1 VTDLLRVSAAAARP
15 RRRTAAEP
23 VAYDFRRPIQLS
35 REHSRMLQLG
45 LDGFARQATT
55 VFTSSLRTVC
65 TVTLVSI
72 EQRSYAEY
80 VDALGASTY
89 MTLFS
94 ADPMP
99 GSGILEMPVP
109 ATMVCIDHMLG
120 GPGSATQ
127 PNRPLTEIEGAV
139 VRGFMQRLLSELRYS
154 LEAVAALEPVIT
166 GVEYSPQ
173 FAQAAGA
180 ADVMVV
186 ATFDMKLADTD
197 HRMTLCL
204 PFSGLLPHLVKASAP
219 TPVSD
224 RERVQRAQAAA
235 LLHEQFHEVPL
246 DVRVTLRSTR
256 LSPGDLGHL
265 AVGDVVRLSHPA
277 AAPLDV
283 TVDDVVFAHAT
294 PGVRG
299 KRLAAQIVATPTPAP
314 HAGQHPGIAKENR

>member
-1 VTDLLRVSAAAARP
+1 MTDLLRSPVQPARP
-15 RRRTAAEP
+15 RRRAQVEP

-35 REHSRMLQLG
+35 REHSRTLQIG

-65 TVTLVSI
+65 SVTLVSI

-80 VDALGASTY
+80 VDSLGTSTY

-94 ADPMP
+94 ADPVP
-99 GSGILEMPVP
+99 GAGILEMPVP

-127 PNRPLTEIEGAV
+127 PNRPLTEIEGTV
-139 VRGFMQRLLSELRYS
+139 VRGFVERLLGELRYS
-154 LEAVAALEPVIT
+154 LEGIVALEPVIT

-180 ADVMVV
+180 PDVMVI
-186 ATFDMKLADTD
+186 ATFDLRLAETD
-197 HRMTLCL
+197 HQMTLCL
-204 PFSGLLPHLVKASAP
+204 PFSGLLPHLVNASAP
-219 TPVSD
+219 SPVSD

-246 DVRVTLRSTR
+246 DVKVALRSTS
-256 LSPGDLGHL
+256 LSPDHLGHL
-265 AVGDVVRLSHPA
+265 AVGDVIRLSHPA

-283 TVDDVVFAHAT
+283 IVDDVIFAHAT

-299 KRLAAQIVATPTPAP
+299 KRLAAQIVAIPTSAAP
-314 HAGQHPGIAKENR
+314 GPHKENR